1 MTLAANFMAPG
12 HVAPAPIPVMLDYP
26 IPVPGGDIAKVRV
39 HSLDRKHDVLAQSG
53 DFEDEITS
61 LAFALNLP
69 REVVLELDDAD
80 YDRIIEAQEQVF
92 ERDLHLGRIT
102 PLFPIVGGTDHE
114 H

>member
-1 MTLAANFMAPG
+1 MNPCQVFMAPG
-12 HVAPAPIPVMLDYP
+12 WVAPAPIPVILDYP

-39 HSLDRKHDVLAQSG
+39 NSLDRKHHELARTG
-53 DFEDEITS
+53 NFDDEIAS
-61 LAFALNLP
+61 LAFALRLP

-80 YDRIIEAQEQVF
+80 HDRILEAQEQVF

-114 H
+114 

>member
-1 MTLAANFMAPG
+1 MTPGKVFMSPR

-39 HSLDRKHDVLAQSG
+39 HSLDRKHDELGRTG
-53 DFEDEITS
+53 DFDDEITS
-61 LAFALNLP
+61 LAFALRLP

-80 YDRIIEAQEQVF
+80 HDRILEAQEQVF